1 MDTCVGTRRLATCG
15 CEFGHLTERETVVLC
30 LVAAGL
36 SNAEISVR
44 LHLSTHTIDRHL
56 ANMLR
61 RSGAQNRAG
70 LVARAYHAGVLV
82 TGSWPPRP
90 SVRRCLPV

>member
-1 MDTCVGTRRLATCG
+1 MGNHGVAAREAPCCCG
-15 CEFGHLTERETVVLC
+15 FDHLTERETMVLC

-36 SNAEISVR
+36 SNAEISAR

-61 RSGAQNRAG
+61 RSGAPNRAG

-82 TGSWPPRP
+82 AGSWPPRT
-90 SVRRCLPV
+90 SARRCLTV